1 MMKAFGQ
8 AGQTACPGR
17 TTHDKAAK
25 KAVLVSE
32 NEQPADSGAVAP
44 DERDGPAEPVTAS
57 AAPAAGAPR
66 SRSGGARRLGSA
78 LTSRVAGWVVAAAL
92 AGAIVAVSV
101 TGLTTPSVTGFSPPS
116 GAQITVRGPLG
127 ATRQILAGPRRAQ
140 VRVIAPGGP
149 ILVMPGQ
156 VVPGGP
162 LTGVF
167 AAPFGQVVTGTVSS
181 VSSSGFTI
189 TARSGQ
195 KLAVVEQR
203 TTTYRKA
210 GRPAPESA
218 VTRGVNVAVLGSLNG
233 TKIIASV
240 VAVYPAGT
248 GFFLSPPG

>member
-1 MMKAFGQ
+1 
-8 AGQTACPGR
+8 
-17 TTHDKAAK
+17 
-25 KAVLVSE
+25 VSE

-44 DERDGPAEPVTAS
+44 DERDGPTEPVTAS
-57 AAPAAGAPR
+57 ASPAADAPR
-66 SRSGGARRLGSA
+66 ARSGGAHWLGSA

-92 AGAIVAVSV
+92 AGAIVAVSL
-101 TGLTTPSVTGFSPPS
+101 TGLTTPSVTGFVTPS

-127 ATRQILAGPRRAQ
+127 ATKQILAGPRRAQ
-140 VRVIAPGGP
+140 VGVIAPGGP
-149 ILVMPGQ
+149 VLVMPGQ

-162 LTGVF
+162 LTRVF
-167 AAPFGQVVTGTVSS
+167 VAPFGQVVAGTVSS

-195 KLAVVEQR
+195 KLAVVEQG

-210 GRPAPESA
+210 GRPTSASA

-233 TKIIASV
+233 SKMTASV

>member
-1 MMKAFGQ
+1 
-8 AGQTACPGR
+8 
-17 TTHDKAAK
+17 
-25 KAVLVSE
+25 
-32 NEQPADSGAVAP
+32 
-44 DERDGPAEPVTAS
+44 
-57 AAPAAGAPR
+57 
-66 SRSGGARRLGSA
+66 
-78 LTSRVAGWVVAAAL
+78 VAGWVVAAAL

-101 TGLTTPSVTGFSPPS
+101 TGLTTPSVTGFVTPS

-127 ATRQILAGPRRAQ
+127 ATRQIVAGPRRAQ
-140 VRVIAPGGP
+140 VKVIAPAPGGP
-149 ILVMPGQ
+149 VLVMPGQ

-167 AAPFGQVVTGTVSS
+167 VAPFGQVVAGTVSS

-195 KLAVVEQR
+195 KLAVVEQG

-210 GRPAPESA
+210 GRPASASA
-218 VTRGVNVAVLGSLNG
+218 VSRGVNVAVLGSLNG
-233 TKIIASV
+233 SKMTASV